1 MTSDEKVVLLQEESE
16 VPEVYR
22 SLNFR
27 SIQDPYSRHEEDD
40 LASRY
45 STLRAENVDQMLSGG
60 LERFYKKYNHLSNK
74 INLQLPTPEVRFENL
89 SFSVQVPLPSQGGGK
104 STVGSHL
111 RRLLVPWQKP
121 QTVQK
126 EVLHPMTGIIKPGS
140 MTLVLA
146 NPGAGKSTFLKAL
159 AGKVRNTSTTR
170 VGGEILYSG
179 LRADEIDLIKLVGL
193 VDQNDTHIPTLTV
206 RETFKFADLCMNGL
220 PESQPEE
227 LRDIAALR
235 TELFIQILGL
245 NNCAD
250 TVVGDALLRGVSGGE
265 KKRVTVGEMLVGG
278 QSLFLCD
285 EISTGLDSAATYDI
299 IQSVRTWA
307 KTLGGS
313 AVIALL
319 QPTPEVVELFDD
331 ILMINEGHLLYHGP
345 RTEILSYF
353 SERGFTCPSRTDP
366 ADFLIEIT
374 SGRGRRYANGNID
387 DKKLPVTSEEFSNLF
402 YNSRIFKKTHETLG
416 KGFNE
421 HAFENAEDFRKAKAV
436 ANLAR
441 SKEKSEYGLS
451 FFPSTM
457 LLLNR
462 SKMVWL
468 RDRPLLWG
476 KILEGLLVGLVLGM
490 IFYECDPK
498 YYLRMIF
505 FSIAVFQRQAWQQV
519 TIAFQLRK
527 VFYKQRTRN
536 FFRTSSYAIA
546 TSIVQIPVNLTV
558 ALVMGTFFYFMSG
571 LVRTAEKFFVCL
583 LIWVAFQHAIGAWMT
598 LISSVSPSITVGQAA
613 AGLSV
618 SFFLLFSGN
627 IILADLIPDYWIWM
641 YWFNPLSWALRSIM
655 LSEFSSDRYDANG
668 LGSRQLRGFSIT
680 QGKEYLWYGFI
691 ILMLYYFLFTAF
703 NAIALHFIRYEKF
716 QGVTNKP
723 NVAEEED
730 KENVYV
736 EVSTPGAP
744 LHDVKGD
751 RSKGAGLAFIPANL
765 CIKDLEYF
773 VTLPSGEE
781 KQLLRGILEG
791 LLVGLVLGMIFYECD
806 PKYYLRM
813 IFFSI
818 AVFQRQ
824 AWQQVTIAFQLR
836 KVFYKQRT
844 RNFFRTSSYAIAT
857 SIVQIPVNL
866 TVALVM
872 GTFFYFMS
880 GLVRTA
886 EKFFVCLLIW
896 VAFQHAIGAWM
907 TLISSVS
914 PSITVGQAA
923 AGLSVSF
930 FLLFSGNIIL
940 ADLIPDYWI
949 WMYWFNPLSWALR
962 SIMLSEF
969 SSDRYDANGLGSRQL
984 RGFSI
989 TQGKEYLWYGFI
1001 ILMLYYFLFTAFN
1014 AIALHFIRYEK
1025 FQGVTNKPNVAEEED
1040 KENVYVEVSTP
1051 GAPLH
1056 DVKGDRSKGA
1066 GLAFIPANLCIKD
1079 LEYFVTLPSG
1089 EEKQLLR
1096 GVTAHFEPGKM
1107 TALMGATGAGKTT
1120 LMDVIAGRKTGG
1132 SIVGE
1137 IVVNGE
1143 PKNPSN
1149 FSRIAAYC
1157 EQMDIHSEGASIY
1170 EALVFSASLRL
1181 PSEISEMD
1189 RMNLVNE
1196 TLDLLELTG
1205 IRNELIANLSVEQKK
1220 RVTIGVE
1227 VVSNPS
1233 ILFLDEPTSGLDAR
1247 SAIVVMRGVQSI
1259 ARTGR
1264 TVLCTIHQP
1273 SISIFELFDA
1283 LLLLQ
1288 RGGFTAY
1295 FGDLGKDSITMLE
1308 YFASIP
1314 GTEQIRPQYNPATY
1328 MLEVIG
1334 AGIGRDVK
1342 DYSLEYRNSEL
1353 YKSNREHTMK
1363 LLNPPEEFVRFSTM
1377 NFRPIA
1383 TSFTNQ
1389 LSYLATKQRLT
1400 YWRSPQYNFVRLFL
1414 FPLFAIIFGTTFYQL
1429 GSDTTKKINSHIGLI
1444 YNSMDFIG
1452 VINLMTVIEISC
1464 AERAVYYRERMSN
1477 YYDAL
1482 PFSLS
1487 LFFAELPYLVVAVSM
1502 FLTILYWLVGWNS
1515 EAGAFFYFLFV
1526 FFLYTSV
1533 CTFIGQWMSA
1543 LTPNAKVAN
1552 VAVGALSCLF
1562 NLFSGFLLPP
1572 TRMRSFYKWF
1582 KYLMPSSYSLAALV
1596 SIQFG
1601 ECSDLVPDGCQMITV
1616 TSGNTNKTMSV
1627 ESYVNGEY
1635 DFNPEYKYNN
1645 MIALIVFWVAVQ
1657 ALIFLTLK
1665 YVSHLKR

>member
-1 MTSDEKVVLLQEESE
+1 MTSDEKVVFLQEDSE

-476 KILEGLLVGLVLGM
+476 K
-490 IFYECDPK
+490 
-498 YYLRMIF
+498 
-505 FSIAVFQRQAWQQV
+505 
-519 TIAFQLRK
+519 
-527 VFYKQRTRN
+527 
-536 FFRTSSYAIA
+536 
-546 TSIVQIPVNLTV
+546 
-558 ALVMGTFFYFMSG
+558 
-571 LVRTAEKFFVCL
+571 
-583 LIWVAFQHAIGAWMT
+583 
-598 LISSVSPSITVGQAA
+598 
-613 AGLSV
+613 
-618 SFFLLFSGN
+618 
-627 IILADLIPDYWIWM
+627 
-641 YWFNPLSWALRSIM
+641 
-655 LSEFSSDRYDANG
+655 
-668 LGSRQLRGFSIT
+668 
-680 QGKEYLWYGFI
+680 
-691 ILMLYYFLFTAF
+691 
-703 NAIALHFIRYEKF
+703 
-716 QGVTNKP
+716 
-723 NVAEEED
+723 
-730 KENVYV
+730 
-736 EVSTPGAP
+736 
-744 LHDVKGD
+744 
-751 RSKGAGLAFIPANL
+751 
-765 CIKDLEYF
+765 
-773 VTLPSGEE
+773 
-781 KQLLRGILEG
+781 ILEG

-1645 MIALIVFWVAVQ
+1645 MIALIVFWVVVQ